1 MNKLLIAITLSS
13 SLAYSQS
20 QQAEVRT
27 KLVVGIVVDQ
37 MRQEYLYRFSPKF
50 GNGGFK
56 RLMNEGFM
64 MRNAHYNYVPTVTGP
79 GHASVY
85 TGTTPALHGIISNEW
100 YDKELKKGVNCVS
113 DDRFQVVG
121 VQKQGGGV
129 SPWRMETSTITDEL
143 KVFTQS
149 QAKVIGLSLK
159 DRGAAL
165 PAGHAADGA
174 YWYDGGSGKFISST
188 YYKPGLP
195 LWLEQFNNLNLA
207 DKYLNSTWNTLLPIT
222 QYTESGP
229 DDTPY
234 ESKFEGQA
242 KPVFPY
248 NLSELRKSNGNF
260 GMLSKLPFG
269 NDLLTELTKAALAGE
284 SLGTDN
290 ITDFLCVSFSATDGA
305 GHAWGPNS
313 IEIEDTYIRLDKN
326 IEDLLQTFDKVIGK
340 NQYLLFLTSD
350 HGVAEVPRQLA
361 DMKIPAGLFSMNK
374 LDKDLSEYLNPYF
387 PGVKIIEKISNGQI
401 FFDHSLFR
409 GDPKTAGIDLLIA
422 TQLVVQFLN
431 SVDGV
436 NQVFTK
442 SELKESFSNHTG
454 TQGMLARGYHA
465 KRSGDIAFTL
475 NSGWTSGSV
484 TGSTH
489 GSAYMYDTHVPM
501 IFFGNGV
508 KSGQSDQYHPIT
520 DIAPTLSVL
529 LKIKFPSA
537 ATGQPITEI
546 TQK

>member
-1 MNKLLIAITLSS
+1 MNKLLSTFIFISIFIFSHAQPDSKP
-13 SLAYSQS
+13 
-20 QQAEVRT
+20 

-37 MRQEYLYRFSPKF
+37 MRQEYLYRFAPKF
-50 GNGGFK
+50 GEGGFK
-56 RLMNEGFM
+56 RLINEGFM

-85 TGTTPALHGIISNEW
+85 TGTTPAMHGIISNEW

-113 DDRFQVVG
+113 DDRFQAVG

-129 SPWRMETSTITDEL
+129 SPWRMEASTITDEL
-143 KVFTQS
+143 KVFTQK
-149 QAKVIGLSLK
+149 QAKVVGVSLK

-195 LWLEQFNNLNLA
+195 LWLEKFNNLNLA
-207 DKYLNSTWNTLLPIT
+207 DKFLSGTWNTVLPIA
-222 QYTESGP
+222 QYSESGP

-234 ESKFEGQA
+234 ESRFDGQS

-248 NLSELRKSNGNF
+248 NLAELRKANGNF
-260 GMLSKLPFG
+260 GMLSELPFG
-269 NDLLTELTKAALAGE
+269 NDLLTELAKAALAGE
-284 SLGTDN
+284 SLGSDN
-290 ITDFLCVSFSATDGA
+290 ITDFLAVSFSATDGV
-305 GHAWGPNS
+305 GHTWGPNS

-326 IEDLLQTFDKVIGK
+326 LEDLLLTIDKVVGK
-340 NQYLLFLTSD
+340 NQYILFLTAD
-350 HGVAEVPRQLA
+350 HALAEVPKQMM
-361 DMKIPAGLFSMNK
+361 DMKIPAGLFSMGK
-374 LDKDLSEYLNPYF
+374 LEKDLNEYLNQFF
-387 PGVKIIEKISNGQI
+387 PGVKVIEKISNGQV

-409 GDPKTAGIDLLIA
+409 GDPKTSGVDLLIA
-422 TQLVVQFLN
+422 TQLVVQYLN
-431 SVDGV
+431 SIDGISE
-436 NQVFTK
+436 VFTK
-442 SELKESFSNHTG
+442 NDLRESFPSRPG
-454 TQGMLARGYHA
+454 MQGMVARGFHS
-465 KRSGDIAFTL
+465 KRSGDIAFLL
-475 NSGWTSGSV
+475 NSGWTSGST

-489 GSAYMYDTHVPM
+489 GSAYTYDTHVPL
-501 IFFGNGV
+501 IFFGNGI
-508 KSGQSDQYHPIT
+508 KPGISDQYHPII

-546 TQK
+546 TEK